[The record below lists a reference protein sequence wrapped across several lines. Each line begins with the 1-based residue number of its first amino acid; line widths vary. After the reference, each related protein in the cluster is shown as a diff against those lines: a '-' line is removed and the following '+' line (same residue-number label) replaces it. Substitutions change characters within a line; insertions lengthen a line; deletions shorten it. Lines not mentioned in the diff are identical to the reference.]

1 MIETA
6 LVDDFAEQT
15 ALARSALQRA
25 AFEETIE
32 RAERLLLLRP
42 AAARLHQLLSVAKAA
57 LGRGS
62 AVPATDDA
70 TPLVKAAL
78 RAALRAQPAD
88 HAVCQRLL
96 ACVPDHDAERA
107 ALAQRV
113 LMLRGVIH
121 QPATVLLHRSS
132 ADLVAAS
139 ADEFVSTDGELA
151 GLSLTEML
159 SRAKRALRANDGV
172 EAARCTCAA
181 GRLGS
186 VDAAFVARVHKQ
198 LLIAGC
204 VDEARQFA
212 KDAPGAD
219 FDRILLMLRQHAA
232 EGQYDLAVNLA
243 RQPQADDARRVQLHR
258 SAFLAL
264 RSQRRHADALEFG
277 LSCLDVMPEQRSTFG
292 YSVARTASLCDTSP
306 SNIARG
312 LASAYRYAD
321 GVENT
326 PRESEDWASL
336 LKFRLLTF
344 DFDAAQALLLRVQ
357 SVSPDDVAVAQRQLD
372 DTKAEVAAL
381 VTPIASARD
390 RLRLFADGK
399 IPTLDTGLDPDA
411 CVQIHMPG
419 GWLTHKPRQDRLRID
434 VRPAFF
440 TLMSRLQ
447 QQGIPYELIPQL
459 GANEHVVKPKPGR
472 LSIAYHTICRH
483 PNVINI
489 KGSDLPNYLYFD
501 HAGYAG
507 WSELAIQDELDLSGI
522 DIAQASAF
530 FDAERDRI
538 LSGNVSKYPQASM
551 QEPAELPPRYVFVAL
566 QTLIDK
572 VQELAYVPML
582 TMLDWVVERFAGTA
596 TKVVVKRH
604 PDCGDARV
612 AQRLRAHVDGGAVI
626 QSNASIHQLIAGCDA
641 VFAVNSG
648 VGCEALLH
656 LKPVYL
662 FGRADYRH
670 VCHQVRDREQFL
682 RLTQP
687 VRPCVP
693 DSTIKRFLYFL
704 RRRHLVNVMEPERL
718 ADAIDRLVVRPLQP
732 QAIES
737 QARADRIDPARPAA
751 AGQGQDARRQ
761 PIVVVDYKS
770 SFTPDGRA
778 QASGRVIRAEVALTH
793 VAIWSA
799 GRCDAMEPI
808 GDRGDFQLSA
818 EATTVPRYLWFGCHS
833 GGAASDVFAGELA
846 VSTRTD
852 TIQSAATQHAPLGLW
867 RITVLGDEP
876 LLKLDEP
883 GLRFTANGK
892 PLTLTRCSEVWES
905 DLSAWPA
912 DVMVDVLD
920 GTGRCAARIPVLN
933 DPFGCLRAATMALAT
948 STDLDVRLREQAH
961 VQKLQ
966 AARVAFTDGCWT
978 LTGQAPDGTALAI
991 GLDKLA
997 CVSASAGAPSEP
1009 VPSPRRAVVAVS
1021 EPHDRTA
1028 MAALPPLVLAS
1039 RAARRLPPAKRVFV
1053 LAPRKTPTESL
1064 YVTAP
1069 LERIA
1074 AETGLTVRRID
1085 TTRPGSVDQ
1094 FLRSNPRATD
1104 TVIIVRYLSAPWLAA
1119 LLRMPQRPRLVYLID
1134 DDLPAVADTL
1144 GLPSGYRRR
1153 MLEVARFDFELLVNA
1168 CDHLLVSSAGL
1179 AQRYASPKTVMMEP
1193 CFFRPPKDLSHHDR
1207 PGPVTL
1213 AYHATAS
1220 HYDDAA
1226 FIAPVLA
1233 ELLDRHPELHLDL
1246 IVASSLPGLP
1256 QNHPRVKIQTQM
1268 PWDAYVQYAYDNPAH
1283 IAIAPLLPTP
1293 FNQARSV
1300 VKLLDCASLGAA
1312 GVFSDAGAC
1321 APLVRSRFDGLIASS
1336 LHIRDWFT
1344 SIEELVRDRCLTKRL
1359 ATGCVEAAVSR
1370 IASGNQFSVLRTVIG

>member
-1 MIETA
+1 M
-6 LVDDFAEQT
+6 DDFAEQT

-70 TPLVKAAL
+70 SPLVKAAL

-113 LMLRGVIH
+113 VMLRGVIH
-121 QPATVLLHRSS
+121 QPATVLLHRRS

-139 ADEFVSTDGELA
+139 ADEIVSTDGELA

-172 EAARCTCAA
+172 EAARCTCVA

-186 VDAAFVARVHKQ
+186 VDTAFVARVHKQ
-198 LLIAGC
+198 LLVAGC

-212 KDAPGAD
+212 KDAPGSD
-219 FDRILLMLRQHAA
+219 FDRILLTLRQHVA

-243 RQPQADDARRVQLHR
+243 RQTQADDARRIQLHR
-258 SAFLAL
+258 TAFLAL

-277 LSCLDVMPEQRSTFG
+277 LSCLDVMSEQRSTFG

-344 DFDAAQALLLRVQ
+344 DFDAAQSLLLRVQ
-357 SVSPDDVAVAQRQLD
+357 SVSPDEVAVAQRQLD
-372 DTKAEVAAL
+372 ETRAEVIEL
-381 VTPIASARD
+381 LPPIASARA
-390 RLRLFADGK
+390 RLRLFACGK
-399 IPTLDTGLDPDA
+399 IPTLDTGLDPHA

-522 DIAQASAF
+522 DVAQASTF

-551 QEPAELPPRYVFVAL
+551 QDPAELPPRYVFVAL

-604 PDCGDARV
+604 PDCSDARV
-612 AQRLRAHVDGGAVI
+612 AQRLRAHIDGGAVI

-704 RRRHLVNVMEPERL
+704 RRRHLVNVMDPERL
-718 ADAIDRLVVRPLQP
+718 ADAIDRLVVRPLRLL
-732 QAIES
+732 AIDLQDGEGH
-737 QARADRIDPARPAA
+737 IDPAPRAVG
-751 AGQGQDARRQ
+751 GQASDVRRQ
-761 PIVVVDYKS
+761 PIVVVEYQS
-770 SFTPDGRA
+770 GLTPDGRL
-778 QASGRVIRAEVALTH
+778 QTIGRITRTEVALTH

-799 GRCDAMEPI
+799 GRCDATAPVGGE
-808 GDRGDFQLSA
+808 DDFQLSTSA
-818 EATTVPRYLWFGCHS
+818 GTAPQYLWTSCQS
-833 GGAASDVFAGELA
+833 DGASLDVFAGEVEVPTL
-846 VSTRTD
+846 TD
-852 TIQSAATQHAPLGLW
+852 TIQPAASQHAPLGLW
-867 RITVLGDEP
+867 FVARPDCDG
-876 LLKLDEP
+876 LLKINEP
-883 GLRFTANGK
+883 GVTFAANGK
-892 PLTLTRCSEVWES
+892 PLTLTRCNDGWES

-912 DVMVDVLD
+912 DVVVDVLD

-933 DPFGCLRAATMALAT
+933 DPFGCLRAATTALAT
-948 STDLDVRLREQAH
+948 STDLDVRLREQTHA
-961 VQKLQ
+961 QKLQ
-966 AARVAFTDGCWT
+966 AARVAFTDGRWT
-978 LTGQAPDGTALAI
+978 LTGQSPDGTALAI
-991 GLDKLA
+991 GLDELA

-1009 VPSPRRAVVAVS
+1009 VPSPRRAVIAVS

-1039 RAARRLPPAKRVFV
+1039 RVARRLPPAKRVFV

-1074 AETGLTVRRID
+1074 AETGLTIRRIE
-1085 TTRPGSVDQ
+1085 TTRQGSIDL
-1094 FLRSNPRATD
+1094 FLRSNPRTTD
-1104 TVIIVRYLSAPWLAA
+1104 TVIVVRYLSASWLAA

-1134 DDLPAVADTL
+1134 DDLPSVVDTL

-1168 CDHLLVSSAGL
+1168 CDHLLVSSTGL

-1193 CFFRPPKDLSHHDR
+1193 CFVRPPKDLSHHDR

-1256 QNHPRVKIQTQM
+1256 QNHPRVKIQAQM
-1268 PWDAYVQYAYDNPAH
+1268 SWDAYVQYAYDNPAH

-1312 GVFSDAGAC
+1312 GVFAQHDVYVPHLRTLDNALLTSGDTTIAWLEAMNQLVSDHNLRRSIAITC
-1321 APLVRSRFDGLIASS
+1321 AHFVK
-1336 LHIRDWFT
+1336 
-1344 SIEELVRDRCLTKRL
+1344 KR
-1359 ATGCVEAAVSR
+1359 
-1370 IASGNQFSVLRTVIG
+1370 FSVANLQELFITLLQY